1 MIQQLPSSAPDPQ
14 DRCVPAATPP
24 IRAGLSRGFLPLL
37 GAVLLLGACVAP
49 GHKLTMRPTDPAST
63 IEVEGLS
70 VTLHPL
76 NAQAPAPPAGPA
88 GQDDPSELL
97 VGKLPTYRLGPQD
110 VLLIT
115 VWDHPEI
122 TMPLGQYRTD
132 TGSGLIV
139 DDDGMLFFP
148 YVGKIRVA
156 GSTVTQVRDQLTQE
170 LSKVLQ
176 KPQVDVKVMAFRSQ
190 KVYVGGEVRNPALY
204 NVTDVPF
211 TLSEAINRAGGFL
224 PTADDSHLLLTR
236 GDRTWRLNF
245 QDILA
250 KGNRA
255 GQILLKDGDSLQ
267 VPNSQ
272 EAPVYM
278 MGEVNRPG
286 SMSMVHGRLTLA
298 QAISLAGG
306 IDGATADA
314 RSIYVIRKGEA
325 ASSADA
331 FHLDAR
337 NPATMVLADQFQ
349 LRPRDIVYVDAGTL
363 VRWSRVM
370 NLLLPTISSVTN
382 VTSNVKYIGQ

>member
-314 RSIYVIRKGEA
+314 RSIYVIRK
-325 ASSADA
+325 
-331 FHLDAR
+331 
-337 NPATMVLADQFQ
+337 
-349 LRPRDIVYVDAGTL
+349 
-363 VRWSRVM
+363 
-370 NLLLPTISSVTN
+370 
-382 VTSNVKYIGQ
+382 